1 MILRIVLDTNVLLSG
16 LMLSDS
22 TPGKIVNAWRKRNF
36 YLAVSEPMLEEIA
49 RVLAYTKIKK
59 RLNWDDEQITRY
71 IALLRF
77 EAELVS
83 IVGVE
88 ANVPA
93 DPNDNHLLA
102 TLICFQPMTCAA
114 RWVTNLTKVSH
125 IACTLRTLFGLTSSA
140 NARFMK
146 LIPTILCGGAGSRLW
161 PVSRELHPKPFIR
174 LADGQSLL
182 QKTWLRGAV
191 LPDVA
196 EMLTVTNRELFFKTE
211 DEYREMAAIPANKDL
226 ANRFILEPFGP

>member
-16 LMLSDS
+16 LMLPDS

-49 RVLAYTKIKK
+49 RVLAYPKIKK

-93 DPNDNHLLA
+93 DPKDNHLLA
-102 TLICFQPMTCAA
+102 TLIASKSDWLITGDRDFDELSEGQPIITPSEFV
-114 RWVTNLTKVSH
+114 R
-125 IACTLRTLFGLTSSA
+125 
-140 NARFMK
+140 RF
-146 LIPTILCGGAGSRLW
+146 L
-161 PVSRELHPKPFIR
+161 
-174 LADGQSLL
+174 
-182 QKTWLRGAV
+182 
-191 LPDVA
+191 
-196 EMLTVTNRELFFKTE
+196 
-211 DEYREMAAIPANKDL
+211 
-226 ANRFILEPFGP
+226 